1 MIYAGCKEKQVEG
14 TCSRGKFYQ
23 SMLQVAMVES
33 TQTVVFFSKFWFGQP
48 LLYDDINVCIYIY
61 IHNLFIS

>member
-33 TQTVVFFSKFWFGQP
+33 TQTVVFFLNSGLDNHF
-48 LLYDDINVCIYIY
+48 YTMI
-61 IHNLFIS
+61 